1 MHITIITFGT
11 YGDVQPYIALGL
23 GLKGAGHEVSIATNR
38 NYETIIR
45 ARGLNF
51 KPVEGNFKGI
61 LQGKNGKSWLKSGG
75 NPFTFM
81 HRTSQIM
88 CPLMHQLVTDSWNVC
103 QDTEL
108 IICAMFGWYAAHH
121 VAEKLK
127 IPILG
132 AHYAPI
138 TPTSAFPSTLWPTNI
153 NLGSLYNQLTY
164 RISQEISWHLFRK
177 SINKARRAILNLPPM
192 SFMSPFE
199 KLRKQCNPVLYG
211 YSPLVIPKPPDWK
224 EWIHVTGYWFL
235 NRPSDWQPPSDLVDF
250 LESGPP
256 PVYIGFGSM
265 THRHPEQMTELVLKA
280 LKRTKQR
287 GILQIGWGALSSRD
301 LPDDVFKLDFIPFDW
316 LFPKMAAVVHHGGAG
331 TTSAGIRAGIPSI
344 IAPFFADQFFWGQRV
359 FMLGVGPQPIP
370 QKHMSTERLS
380 IAIDTA
386 IKDTGMRARAAN
398 LGQRINAEDGVGQAV
413 KILNHYL
420 AG

>member
-1 MHITIITFGT
+1 
-11 YGDVQPYIALGL
+11 
-23 GLKGAGHEVSIATNR
+23 
-38 NYETIIR
+38 
-45 ARGLNF
+45 
-51 KPVEGNFKGI
+51 
-61 LQGKNGKSWLKSGG
+61 
-75 NPFTFM
+75 
-81 HRTSQIM
+81 
-88 CPLMHQLVTDSWNVC
+88 
-103 QDTEL
+103 
-108 IICAMFGWYAAHH
+108 
-121 VAEKLK
+121 
-127 IPILG
+127 
-132 AHYAPI
+132 
-138 TPTSAFPSTLWPTNI
+138 
-153 NLGSLYNQLTY
+153 
-164 RISQEISWHLFRK
+164 
-177 SINKARRAILNLPPM
+177 M

-224 EWIHVTGYWFL
+224 EWTHVTGYWFL

-344 IAPFFADQFFWGQRV
+344 IVPFFADQFFWGQRV
-359 FMLGVGPQPIP
+359 FRLGVGPQPIP